1 MALLDDLVNKYAAA
15 DLASI
20 FKDVGLTG
28 IASDSH
34 EDLKEVTLAQW
45 LLESARASSKLAVE
59 AKNFSGLKWREEMKG
74 FATPIDIKV
83 PSEPVSVEFCQF
95 KDVDAFLV
103 GYWKFLTRSP
113 YKGLEAHTN
122 TPENFIGFLQRKG
135 FAADMSY
142 VTKVLKLLPEAR
154 NLLATAS
161 GIIIPP
167 PPDNLQVTGFP
178 QEVEVGQGFIVEGTA
193 SPSDRDKTLLIK
205 IDDRFPAD
213 GAVIGEDGKWR
224 INFVFNQDGD
234 RKMRIS
240 LGTESEEIVI
250 KAVLPVDNDDDEDTP
265 QPSGSVTITLSGS
278 VGSGGVNQAN
288 DVKAVKKRLHDLGYT
303 WVGDPSSASL
313 NTGFIQAIRLFQSI
327 IAGRSTVAGDGRVDI
342 GGPTHR
348 WLQAANAPRWKTMPN
363 SDPSLNFVNFEKQQT
378 NDDHDFGT
386 SWMAEV
392 ILDIATDYHNSHVIP
407 NPGAAP
413 FTIND
418 VSRPKGGD
426 TPDHAGHETG
436 LMCDVNLPRTDG
448 KSGGIT
454 WSSSNFD
461 RNAARAL
468 IKSMRKQKLVRA
480 VFFNDP
486 TLRNETFQG
495 KSLCTF
501 ASGHDNHIHFEINP
515 PVRT

>member
-1 MALLDDLVNKYAAA
+1 MALLDDLVNQYAKA
-15 DLASI
+15 DLSSI
-20 FKDVGLTG
+20 FGIVGLTG
-28 IASDSH
+28 IAPDNH

-59 AKNFSGLKWREEMKG
+59 AKNFSGLKWRGEMKG
-74 FATPIDIKV
+74 FATPILIKV
-83 PSEPVSVEFCQF
+83 PSESVPVEFCQF
-95 KDVDAFLV
+95 KDIDAFIV

-135 FAADMSY
+135 FSADVSY
-142 VTKVLKLLPEAR
+142 ITKVLQLRTEAR

-161 GIIIPP
+161 GIIIVP

-178 QEVEVGQGFIVEGTA
+178 KEVEIGQGFIVEGTA
-193 SPSDRDKTLLIK
+193 SPSDRGKTLLIK
-205 IDDRFPAD
+205 IDDIFPSD
-213 GAVIGEDGKWR
+213 GAVIGEDGKWQ
-224 INFVFNQDGD
+224 INFVFNQAGD
-234 RKMRIS
+234 RKMGIS
-240 LGTESEEIVI
+240 LGTESEEIFI
-250 KAVLPVDNDDDEDTP
+250 KAVLPVDNNDEEETS

-288 DVKAVKKRLHDLGYT
+288 DVKTVKKRLHDLGYT

-313 NTGFIQAIRLFQSI
+313 DTGFIQGIRLFQSI
-327 IAGRSTVAGDGRVDI
+327 IAGRSTVAGDGRVDV
-342 GGPTHR
+342 GGFTHR
-348 WLQAANAPRWKTMPN
+348 WLQAANAPVWRTMPD

-386 SWMAEV
+386 SWMAET
-392 ILDIATDYHNSHVIP
+392 ILAIARDYHST
-407 NPGAAP
+407 NPGSAP

-448 KSGGIT
+448 ISGGIT
-454 WSSSNFD
+454 WSSPNFD

-468 IKSMRKQKLVRA
+468 IKSMHKQKLVRA

-486 TLRNETFQG
+486 TLRNENFLG

-501 ASGHDNHIHFEINP
+501 ATGHDNHIHFEINP